1 MNIEGYV
8 QYRTSVLWNYTVHL
22 TGHERTNR
30 SLFHCGLYLLKT
42 DTLLTFELFVMEYG
56 LIYEDLENCA
66 PK

>member
-1 MNIEGYV
+1 MEC
-8 QYRTSVLWNYTVHL
+8 TVHL

-30 SLFHCGLYLLKT
+30 SLFYCGSYLLT
-42 DTLLTFELFVMEYG
+42 ADALLTFELLVMEYG